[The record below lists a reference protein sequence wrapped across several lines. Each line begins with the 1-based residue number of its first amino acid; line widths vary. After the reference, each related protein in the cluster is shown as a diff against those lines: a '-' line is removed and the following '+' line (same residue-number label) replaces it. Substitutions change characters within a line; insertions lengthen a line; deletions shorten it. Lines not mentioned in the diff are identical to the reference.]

1 MGVEARAQ
9 GELKCL
15 TGDSLRG
22 AVDDEFTP
30 GKMLVEVTLLQVQS
44 AGEHRKKSTSD
55 ILSSLDLPKQVWD
68 YKNTIPS
75 KSNYL
80 QTVPFERL

>member
-22 AVDDEFTP
+22 AVDDEITP
-30 GKMLVEVTLLQVQS
+30 GKMLVEVTLLQVQPE
-44 AGEHRKKSTSD
+44 GEHGEKSTLGF
-55 ILSSLDLPKQVWD
+55 LSSLDLPKQVWD
-68 YKNTIPS
+68 NKNTII
-75 KSNYL
+75 SNYL